1 MGKCNPGIINREKV
15 QPRNL
20 EVLHRRIPPVLG
32 KEKNNR
38 TISYQRER
46 LCFRELS
53 PNWRGRSK
61 LYVPNYINCKS
72 KLKSSPRVFWWC
84 CLNGLASDASKWEIR
99 DIINT
104 SRPDTSLSS
113 WSSFETLARTDF
125 CCSHYVRGGDM
136 NPMLVG
142 FREGKCQCGSCYIA
156 LLLPKGGSRQCVPLI
171 EKASL
176 NMYQSLAWLR
186 MWNSTVTFIQRWAE
200 AWLKCQ
206 LWQEGILSLSA
217 RAWAA
222 HLNALFWKLLGRV
235 FQKKAFKVYTS
246 IFRNLLNL
254 DKICSC
260 FLNGGHRPLLV
271 LLSFWSSLET
281 THPMLHQPLCGQYM
295 RVLVHLFLSIGLA
308 LKLHF

>member
-1 MGKCNPGIINREKV
+1 MLPNERFVTSSILPDLTLLFLPGHHLRHWQELIFVAAIMSEAEIWTRCLWGSGKGNANVVPATLPCY
-15 QPRNL
+15 
-20 EVLHRRIPPVLG
+20 
-32 KEKNNR
+32 
-38 TISYQRER
+38 YQR
-46 LCFRELS
+46 
-53 PNWRGRSK
+53 
-61 LYVPNYINCKS
+61 
-72 KLKSSPRVFWWC
+72 
-84 CLNGLASDASKWEIR
+84 
-99 DIINT
+99 
-104 SRPDTSLSS
+104 
-113 WSSFETLARTDF
+113 
-125 CCSHYVRGGDM
+125 
-136 NPMLVG
+136 
-142 FREGKCQCGSCYIA
+142 
-156 LLLPKGGSRQCVPLI
+156 GGSRQCVPLI